1 MENDLERARMARLQQ
16 QMQAAGW
23 KPDADALSCNPVK
36 LWLYSVNLHGGP
48 RMVTQAGAQL
58 YRDMQSGGGLMGDL
72 AAQVS
77 VPGDALSDALHFYDT
92 LQEPDAD
99 ARQMLTMYLA
109 LYALST
115 RTWGMVKPLNQVA
128 GAHFFV
134 FDWLARDGKTRV
146 LRPAHHHQ
154 PGPMSDDEV
163 ASLFHF
169 VLDAHLRNHPGDM
182 PA

>member
-1 MENDLERARMARLQQ
+1 MARLQQ

-72 AAQVS
+72 AARVP

-109 LYALST
+109 LYARST
-115 RTWGMVKPLNQVA
+115 RT
-128 GAHFFV
+128 
-134 FDWLARDGKTRV
+134 
-146 LRPAHHHQ
+146 
-154 PGPMSDDEV
+154 
-163 ASLFHF
+163 
-169 VLDAHLRNHPGDM
+169 
-182 PA
+182 

>member
-1 MENDLERARMARLQQ
+1 MENDLERARMSRLQQ
-16 QMQAAGW
+16 QMKAAGW
-23 KPDADALSCNPVK
+23 KPDAEALSCNPVK

-48 RMVTQAGAQL
+48 RLVTQAGAQL
-58 YRDMQSGGGLMGDL
+58 YREMLSGGGMVGDL
-72 AAQVS
+72 AAR
-77 VPGDALSDALHFYDT
+77 VPVLGDALSEALHFYDT
-92 LQEPDAD
+92 LKEPDTD

-109 LYALST
+109 LYARST
-115 RTWGMVKPLNQVA
+115 RTWGMVKPLNQVE

-154 PGPMSDDEV
+154 LGPMNDDDV

>member
-1 MENDLERARMARLQQ
+1 MGSDLERARMARLQR
-16 QMQAAGW
+16 QMAASGW
-23 KPDADALSCNPVK
+23 KPDAEALSCNPVK

-58 YRDMQSGGGLMGDL
+58 YREMLSGGGLMGDL
-72 AAQVS
+72 AAQVP
-77 VPGDALSDALHFYDT
+77 VPGDALSDALHFYDM
-92 LQEPDAD
+92 LQEPDTD

-109 LYALST
+109 LYARST
-115 RTWGMVKPLNQVA
+115 RTWGMVKPLNQVE

-134 FDWLARDGKTRV
+134 FDWMARDGKTRV

-154 PGPMSDDEV
+154 PGPMNDDEV

-169 VLDAHLRNHPGDM
+169 VLDAHLRNHPDDM

>member
-1 MENDLERARMARLQQ
+1 MSRLQQ
-16 QMQAAGW
+16 QMKAAGW
-23 KPDADALSCNPVK
+23 KPDAEALSCNPVK

-48 RMVTQAGAQL
+48 RLVTQAGAQL
-58 YRDMQSGGGLMGDL
+58 YREMLSGGGTVGDL
-72 AAQVS
+72 AARVP
-77 VPGDALSDALHFYDT
+77 VPGDALSEALHFYDT
-92 LQEPDAD
+92 LKEPDTD

-109 LYALST
+109 LYARST
-115 RTWGMVKPLNQVA
+115 RTWGMVKPLNQVE

-154 PGPMSDDEV
+154 LGPMNDDDV